1 MAKAVAVLGSSD
13 SVKGTVYFAQEGD
26 GPTTVTG
33 TISGLK
39 PGLHGFHV
47 HALGD
52 TTNGCMSTGP
62 HFNPAGKEHGA
73 PDDAGRH
80 AGDLGNVT
88 AGEDGT
94 VTFSITD
101 SQIPLSGPNSIIG
114 RAVVVHADPDDLGK
128 GGHEL
133 SKTTGNAGGRVAC
146 GEHYWIASLIIFFT
160 YWLDAEMNHQ
170 IRYAVAT
177 LTWILISSSLYKLH
191 RGAFSLLLRYQ
202 IQRGRG
208 MTLLCV
214 PLVAKTVEQMMA
226 DMAAA
231 KASGADLVELR
242 VDHLSAFLPGRDL
255 PLLLRDRPLPA
266 LVTYRPKWEGG
277 EYEGDDK
284 QRLEAL
290 LLAMELGADYVDVEL
305 KVAEDLVRLIDGK
318 KPENFKLI
326 VSSHNYQKTPSSEE
340 LGSLVAAIQASG
352 ADIVKI
358 ATTAVSVVDVTRMFQ
373 VLVHCQVP
381 MIGLVMGER
390 GLLSRV
396 LCPKYGGYLTFGTL
410 GEGKASAPGQPT
422 VSQLL
427 HLYNIRQIGADTKLT
442 GLIGNPV
449 RQTKSHIFHNAAFKS
464 AGFDAVYVPLLV
476 DDLTAFLHA
485 FSSPDS
491 VGFSCTMPHKEIAVR
506 CCDAVD
512 PIAKSIGAVNTII
525 RRPSDGKF
533 VGHNTDYFGAIS
545 AIEDELRGSQG
556 LGKEEETASPLAGR
570 VFVVMGAGGAGKAI
584 AYGAKEKGARVVI
597 ANRTYERARELAKQV
612 GGQALPLSELENF
625 HLEDG
630 MILANATSVGM
641 QPNVGETPLAKR
653 ALGHY
658 ALVFDAV
665 YAPKVTRLLREAEEC
680 GVPTVGGFEMFIR
693 QAMGQFKLFTG
704 LEAPGKEMRE
714 LMMKYV

>member
-1 MAKAVAVLGSSD
+1 
-13 SVKGTVYFAQEGD
+13 
-26 GPTTVTG
+26 
-33 TISGLK
+33 
-39 PGLHGFHV
+39 
-47 HALGD
+47 
-52 TTNGCMSTGP
+52 
-62 HFNPAGKEHGA
+62 
-73 PDDAGRH
+73 
-80 AGDLGNVT
+80 
-88 AGEDGT
+88 
-94 VTFSITD
+94 
-101 SQIPLSGPNSIIG
+101 
-114 RAVVVHADPDDLGK
+114 
-128 GGHEL
+128 
-133 SKTTGNAGGRVAC
+133 
-146 GEHYWIASLIIFFT
+146 
-160 YWLDAEMNHQ
+160 
-170 IRYAVAT
+170 
-177 LTWILISSSLYKLH
+177 
-191 RGAFSLLLRYQ
+191 
-202 IQRGRG
+202 

-214 PLVAKTVEQMMA
+214 PLVAKTVEQMTA

-284 QRLEAL
+284 RRLEAL
-290 LLAMELGADYVDVEL
+290 RLAMELGADYVDVEL
-305 KVAEDLVRLIDGK
+305 KVAEDFVRLIDGK

-326 VSSHNYQKTPSSEE
+326 VSSHNYQKTPSSEV

-358 ATTAVSVVDVTRMFQ
+358 ATTAVSVMDVTRMFQ

-422 VSQLL
+422 ISQLL

-449 RQTKSHIFHNAAFKS
+449 TQTKSHIFHNAAFKS

-476 DDLTAFLHA
+476 DDLTSFLHA

-491 VGFSCTMPHKEIAVR
+491 VGFRFGWNAQNCTMPHKEIAVR

-525 RRPSDGKF
+525 RRPSDGRF

-597 ANRTYERARELAKQV
+597 ANRTYGQSSSSSSSSFTWIIKSSNLWSTERARELAKQV

-625 HLEDG
+625 HPEDG

-680 GVPTVGGFEMFIR
+680 GITTVGGFEMFIR